1 MPKDKEDQ
9 SFEEKVL
16 DGIETVET
24 QQATLVKNYDQLD
37 KDTKKAFEEL
47 TKVKETCNSLT
58 ENVSAIQKVSLQ
70 MKREQRMAFGD
81 PLQRI
86 LNNEEQCC
94 RINLLLRLIAAG
106 MGDAGIPVKDL
117 QERFKGITGKALG
130 EDSSPGSTLIDDALA
145 KEIYDTL
152 QSFGKWA
159 TLGVRRLSTK
169 QTKYPVKTARPVAN
183 FVLTEAGTI
192 ADDTTKAGTSVTL
205 EVEVI
210 AVLLNVALQL
220 LQDSE
225 FDVTADVMNDFIEAY
240 NLRLDVAAF
249 TADGTAD
256 ATNGG
261 MTGLFNF
268 GTAAVAGAGNT
279 LVENMQLDDFVRCL
293 TTVDSAVLSRQAKW
307 WAHPQILAR
316 ALLVR
321 DANGRSIFLT
331 ATEAPTRSGI
341 GSMLG
346 YPVEMV
352 EAAPST
358 NAANKKVMA
367 FGDPQS
373 LVVGVRTD
381 FAFEASD
388 HFRWNTLERSFRA
401 YGRAGTKGRR
411 ATGSAILT
419 TAAV

>member
-145 KEIYDTL
+145 ERNL
-152 QSFGKWA
+152 RHAGKA
-159 TLGVRRLSTK
+159 TANGTRWELPDGDQANQVL
-169 QTKYPVKTARPVAN
+169 PMKTARPVAN
-183 FVLTEAGTI
+183 FHPDRSRDHCRRHEQGRDIRDPRSGSDRSTAERRPAIAPGLGVRRDGRCDERLRRSLQFPARCTRHLCLTERPT
-192 ADDTTKAGTSVTL
+192 
-205 EVEVI
+205 
-210 AVLLNVALQL
+210 QP
-220 LQDSE
+220 
-225 FDVTADVMNDFIEAY
+225 TAE
-240 NLRLDVAAF
+240 
-249 TADGTAD
+249 
-256 ATNGG
+256 
-261 MTGLFNF
+261 
-268 GTAAVAGAGNT
+268 
-279 LVENMQLDDFVRCL
+279 
-293 TTVDSAVLSRQAKW
+293 
-307 WAHPQILAR
+307 
-316 ALLVR
+316 
-321 DANGRSIFLT
+321 
-331 ATEAPTRSGI
+331 
-341 GSMLG
+341 
-346 YPVEMV
+346 
-352 EAAPST
+352 
-358 NAANKKVMA
+358 
-367 FGDPQS
+367 
-373 LVVGVRTD
+373 
-381 FAFEASD
+381 
-388 HFRWNTLERSFRA
+388 
-401 YGRAGTKGRR
+401 
-411 ATGSAILT
+411 
-419 TAAV
+419 